1 MTDPVHAPP
10 GWYPSAIEG
19 EERWWSGVDWTA
31 HARPTPVPVVPGPR
45 ATGTVW
51 SGSKNGSLIGG
62 VVCAVI
68 AVFAAF
74 GTLLALLSGT
84 IMFLASAL
92 CMVACIAFSVILF
105 LNYRGLSRNEAI
117 ARGDGARVDPRRG

>member
-1 MTDPVHAPP
+1 MTDPVQAPP
-10 GWYPSAIEG
+10 GWYSNGVAG

-31 HARPTPVPVVPGPR
+31 HARPAPVHVVPGQ
-45 ATGTVW
+45 GTPSTFW
-51 SGSKNGSLIGG
+51 SGSKNGSLVGA

-68 AVFAAF
+68 AVLAGF

-84 IMFLASAL
+84 IMFLAPAL
-92 CMVACIAFSVILF
+92 CMVACIAFAVILL

-117 ARGDGARVDPRRG
+117 ARGERS

>member
-1 MTDPVHAPP
+1 MTDPVQAPP
-10 GWYPSAIEG
+10 GWYPNGAPG
-19 EERWWSGVDWTA
+19 EERWWSGVDWTGHSRQA
-31 HARPTPVPVVPGPR
+31 PEPVAPGQR
-45 ATGTVW
+45 GASTFW
-51 SGSKNGSLIGG
+51 SGSKTGSLVGA

-68 AVFAAF
+68 AFFAAI

-84 IMFLASAL
+84 IMFLAPAL

-117 ARGDGARVDPRRG
+117 TRGDPGPS